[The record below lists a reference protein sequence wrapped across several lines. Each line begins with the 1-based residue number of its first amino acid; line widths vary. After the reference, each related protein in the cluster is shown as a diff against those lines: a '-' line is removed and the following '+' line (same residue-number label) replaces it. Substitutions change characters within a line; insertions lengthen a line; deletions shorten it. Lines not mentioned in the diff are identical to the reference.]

1 MSAATGMPRLRAL
14 HASPDAP
21 AVDVYVDGLP
31 AITNLSYAQISD
43 YAELSVGSHNVSVF
57 PAGLGA
63 QGSPVI
69 TVDVNLSA
77 GQDYT
82 AAAIGRLENI
92 MALVLLDS
100 TSMPGPNMAK
110 ARILHASPDAPAVDV
125 GILGGPTLFRNIRFG
140 QATPFEEVSSGLV
153 TVDIRPS
160 GGRESVMTIPDVSVE
175 PGNAYT
181 IVALGMLTGM
191 PPFATLTIADR
202 IRLPVPA

>member
-1 MSAATGMPRLRAL
+1 MSEATGMPRLRAL

-43 YAELSVGSHNVSVF
+43 HTELSVGCHNVSVF

-69 TVDVNLSA
+69 TVDVDLRA

-82 AAAIGRLENI
+82 AAAIGRLENLT
-92 MALVLLDS
+92 ALVLLDS

-110 ARILHASPDAPAVDV
+110 ARALHASPDAPAVDV
-125 GILGGPTLFRNIRFG
+125 AILGGPTLFRNIGFG

-160 GGRESVMTIPDVSVE
+160 GGRESVMTVPDLSVE

-181 IVALGMLTGM
+181 IVALGMLRGT